1 MPRRPEH
8 MSEQDVR
15 RELAE
20 IRRLL
25 EGNPYNRKEE
35 PGVLG
40 RLDTIEHALWGP
52 PDHPNGIFGMV
63 REVRVTTR
71 TMVVGVVIT
80 VVGVVMQQTVF

>member
-40 RLDTIEHALWGP
+40 RLDTIEHA
-52 PDHPNGIFGMV
+52 NGIFGMV